1 MKPPV
6 PGLAVVL
13 LSSFALT
20 LALGTAGGCAK
31 PAAKSGEREAPSES
45 ESPGPAGSSNGS
57 TGSDAARELDEKA
70 AGYEERFR
78 EIQESDMTADQKA
91 QAAGELVD
99 EQQQTI
105 REAEDGA
112 TKESED

>member
-13 LSSFALT
+13 LSSFALV

-31 PAAKSGEREAPSES
+31 PAAKAGERQTARESEPSES
-45 ESPGPAGSSNGS
+45 AGSSNA
-57 TGSDAARELDEKA
+57 TRELEDKA

-112 TKESED
+112 TNESED